1 MHPEAM
7 VATLKSLKLFGMAQ
21 AIDDLAQQGSP
32 AWQGAESVLDSLLK
46 AEVAERE
53 VRSIN
58 YQTKAARFPP
68 LVTSPASTS
77 TRVPPTRPW
86 YGRCIVGTSS
96 MRRITWC

>member
-7 VATLKSLKLFGMAQ
+7 IATLKSLKLFGMAQ
-21 AIDDLAQQGSP
+21 AIDDLAQQSSP

-58 YQTKAARFPP
+58 YQTKGTYAPKSAR
-68 LVTSPASTS
+68 VVVSRSDCGQ
-77 TRVPPTRPW
+77 RVV
-86 YGRCIVGTSS
+86 I
-96 MRRITWC
+96 